1 MASVLLS
8 TEVGLAAE
16 VFVATALLHQEQPER
31 TEFTI
36 KEIVNRAAQE
46 GIAGEFRSGLNV
58 HVSQHCVANR
68 PPNPAKHRMLFAT
81 GKHTRRLLLPGDEV
95 HPERTGRIF
104 PDAGE
109 IPESYLPLLEWAKK
123 RYQEGRTGARAH
135 SSIDG
140 PQQPSA
146 PKQSSETPERW
157 LEGLLEMEGLGQEY
171 WKGIDPDEFV
181 RKLREGWE

>member
-1 MASVLLS
+1 MTPVLLS
-8 TEVGLAAE
+8 VEVGLAAE
-16 VFVATALLHQEQPER
+16 VFVATALLHQEQPGR

-46 GIAGEFRSGLNV
+46 RIAGELRAGLNV

-81 GKHTRRLLLPGDEV
+81 GKHTRRLLLSGDEV
-95 HPERTGRIF
+95 HPGRTGRIF

-123 RYQEGRTGARAH
+123 RYEEGSAGARAQ
-135 SSIDG
+135 SSVKG
-140 PQQPSA
+140 PQQRDA
-146 PKQSSETPERW
+146 PKQRPETPKGW
-157 LEGLLEMEGLGQEY
+157 LKGLLEMEGLGQEY